1 MSKQQRDVIDAA
13 LRAEPFGLSQSTE
26 EHRKSFEAFA
36 LRSYPADVAA
46 ADVTLGGVG
55 AIELTVAGNAADPTV
70 LYFHG
75 GGYVAGSART
85 GTHLAAEL
93 ARRAGG
99 RALSVDYRLAP
110 EHPYPAAV
118 EDGLAA
124 YAGLLESSVSP
135 AQVLVAGDSAGGGL
149 AVATLLAAREQGL
162 PQPAA
167 VAVFSPWA
175 DISRSGASMR
185 TKDVADP
192 SVQLRRHGLVRRS
205 VHAKRGPVGP
215 AGQPGLRHAGRPS
228 AAADP
233 GRLPCSMRSD
243 APRGLDPEWPLGP
256 VACRGEL
263 LTVASLNTRGISLAG
278 SQLAER
284 YAVVGTGFDAEDA
297 DVVCCQQVLTYWHL
311 RLLVRRMRSFRQ
323 VSYRPAPTRPA
334 GGCSR

>member
-1 MSKQQRDVIDAA
+1 MSKQQRDAIDAA
-13 LRAEPFGLSQSTE
+13 LRAEPFDLGQSTE
-26 EHRKSFEAFA
+26 EHRKSFDAFA
-36 LRSYPADVAA
+36 LRPYPADVAA

-55 AIELTVAGNAADPTV
+55 AIELAVAGNAADPTV

-75 GGYVAGSART
+75 GGYVAGSAQT

-124 YAGLLESSVSP
+124 YTGLLESGASP
-135 AQVLVAGDSAGGGL
+135 SQVLVAGDSAGGGL

-185 TKDVADP
+185 TKDGTDP
-192 SVQLRRHGLVRRS
+192 LFSYDAMGWYAGRYM
-205 VHAKRGPVGP
+205 P
-215 AGQPGLRHAGRPS
+215 AGDRSAPLASPVFATLAGLPPMLIQAGSHEVLLDDAVRLAANAGRDDVDVTLQVAPEGTHVFQLHFG
-228 AAADP
+228 ALDEADEAI
-233 GRLPCSMRSD
+233 D
-243 APRGLDPEWPLGP
+243 E
-256 VACRGEL
+256 VARFFK
-263 LTVASLNTRGISLAG
+263 R
-278 SQLAER
+278 
-284 YAVVGTGFDAEDA
+284 
-297 DVVCCQQVLTYWHL
+297 HL
-311 RLLVRRMRSFRQ
+311 S
-323 VSYRPAPTRPA
+323 
-334 GGCSR
+334 

>member
-1 MSKQQRDVIDAA
+1 MSKQQRDAIDAA
-13 LRAEPFGLSQSTE
+13 LRADPFDLSQSTA

-36 LRSYPADVAA
+36 LRPYPADVAA

-55 AIELTVAGNAADPTV
+55 AIELTIADHPADPTV

-85 GTHLAAEL
+85 GAYLAAEL

-124 YAGLLESSVSP
+124 YAGLLESGVNP
-135 AQVLVAGDSAGGGL
+135 ARVLVAGDSAGGGL
-149 AVATLLAAREQGL
+149 AVATLLAARDRGL

-185 TKDVADP
+185 SKDGTDP
-192 SVQLRRHGLVRRS
+192 LFSYDAMGWY
-205 VHAKRGPVGP
+205 
-215 AGQPGLRHAGRPS
+215 AGRYMPDGDRS
-228 AAADP
+228 A
-233 GRLPCSMRSD
+233 
-243 APRGLDPEWPLGP
+243 PLASP
-256 VACRGEL
+256 VFA
-263 LTVASLNTRGISLAG
+263 TLAG
-278 SQLAER
+278 LPPLLIQVGSHEVLLDDAVRLAANAGRDDVDVTLQVAPEGTHVFQLYFGALDEADEAIDEVAR
-284 YAVVGTGFDAEDA
+284 FFTRHLMNGF
-297 DVVCCQQVLTYWHL
+297 
-311 RLLVRRMRSFRQ
+311 RN
-323 VSYRPAPTRPA
+323 A
-334 GGCSR
+334 GWAGR